1 MHLYFVR
8 HGLAHWPSWPGND
21 AERPLNRDGQL
32 IMEAAAQGLSRR
44 AVQPELILHSP
55 LLRARQTAEIIAAA
69 LDCTERLR
77 EHRLLEPGFNPK
89 ALRDLLREHES
100 AAHLMFVGH
109 APDMGEVVAH
119 LTGHAAKFKE
129 GTVAHVKVKE
139 PEKKHLKGK
148 LEWLATADELAGE

>member
-21 AERPLNRDGQL
+21 DERPLNRDGQL
-32 IMEAAAQGLSRR
+32 MMEAVAQGLRR
-44 AVQPELILHSP
+44 REVQPELILHSP
-55 LLRARQTAEIIAAA
+55 LLRARQTAEIIAEA
-69 LDCTERLR
+69 LSRAELLR

-89 ALRDLLREHES
+89 ALRELLHELEECG
-100 AAHLMFVGH
+100 ALMLVGH
-109 APDMGEVVAH
+109 APDMGEVVAS

-148 LEWLATADELAGE
+148 LEWIATADELAGE